1 MGRYYGTAHYDGK
14 FGFGVQSSYDPVD
27 VFGMWDES
35 NEDDE
40 CEANFYLEATD
51 AALSHIKA
59 EIDKQYDL
67 LEIPASRRIYEV
79 EDNMTIWNLF
89 DEFEDKLY
97 RPFEKGVDKCVPY
110 YSKKYDEGIV
120 EIRPGIQLAKCRVDL
135 GTKIYSELL
144 KDGKCWMWAE
154 V

>member
-1 MGRYYGTAHYDGK
+1 MGRYYGTAHFDGK
-14 FGFGVQSSYDPVD
+14 FGFGVQSSYDPVE

-35 NEDDE
+35 SDDDE
-40 CEANFYLEATD
+40 TEANFFLEASD
-51 AALSHIKA
+51 DALSHIKN
-59 EIDKQYDL
+59 EIDKSYDL

-79 EDNMTIWNLF
+79 QDNMTIWNLLE
-89 DEFEDKLY
+89 EFEDQLY
-97 RPFEKGVDKCVPY
+97 RPFKRGVDKGIPY
-110 YSKKYDEGIV
+110 YSEKHKDGIV
-120 EIRPGIQLAKCRVDL
+120 EIKPGVQLAKCRIDL